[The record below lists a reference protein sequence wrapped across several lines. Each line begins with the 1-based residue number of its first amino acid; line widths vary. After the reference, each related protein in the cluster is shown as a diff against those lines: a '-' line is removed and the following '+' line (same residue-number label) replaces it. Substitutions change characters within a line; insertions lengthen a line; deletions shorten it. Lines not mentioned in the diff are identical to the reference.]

1 MRAVGAGARNEAF
14 VSSRRPA
21 PRATLI
27 AMGDLALTFD
37 DGTVAWLRLTP
48 VADGARPAPVG
59 AAGPSGGGAPGS
71 TGGSDGGDHGDG
83 GAGDRGGPPDDPYGQ
98 SPGPDLELPTGF
110 GGARAVSVD
119 GRTARALS
127 AGGQAL
133 ANALRPLSGVLESIH
148 TSLADSPRRPDE
160 VTVQFGVTLGTDLSL
175 GVFTGKGEANFSV
188 SATWNLGSTSA

>member
-1 MRAVGAGARNEAF
+1 
-14 VSSRRPA
+14 
-21 PRATLI
+21 
-27 AMGDLALTFD
+27 MGDLALTFD

-59 AAGPSGGGAPGS
+59 PAGATGGGAPDSAHGS
-71 TGGSDGGDHGDG
+71 ESGDGGDHGDG
-83 GAGDRGGPPDDPYGQ
+83 GADDRDGAPDGPYGQ
-98 SPGPDLELPTGF
+98 PPEPDLELPSGF

-119 GRTARALS
+119 SRTARALS